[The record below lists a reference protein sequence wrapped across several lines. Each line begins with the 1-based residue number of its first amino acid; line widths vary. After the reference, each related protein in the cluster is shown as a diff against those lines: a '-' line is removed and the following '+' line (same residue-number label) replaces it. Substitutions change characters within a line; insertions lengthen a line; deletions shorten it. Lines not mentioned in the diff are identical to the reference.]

1 MSASRRDFLKG
12 TGALAVAA
20 GSPAL
25 TVAEAAAQRRSN
37 PMRAATAGKALSDY
51 VNVLQGTNSLPQFSR
66 GNTLPIA
73 AEPFG
78 MAHWTLESRSGSPWM
93 FSPIDQ
99 RIQGFRLTH
108 QLSPWLSDYGHTTIL
123 PVTGEPDVRASARA
137 TSYRPD
143 ELVAHPYGF
152 KMNLL
157 RYCIDAELTPTCRG
171 AVLRANSRLGD
182 AVSFVIDVP
191 AKGAE
196 FHWDAAKGL
205 LHWKTSASAGGTIDS
220 FATYYVLRVNGSGAS
235 FEQKEQKAPAGRG
248 NANSVIGVLHLGSPK
263 VEVSV
268 AHSFISYAQAE
279 RSLAEEVGSNSFD
292 AVQAKTKAMWEEHLR
307 AVVIH
312 GVTDEQMRTFYSCL
326 YRTVLFPRIWHEIDG
341 DGKAVHM
348 SPYTGKLTPGV
359 MYADHGYWDVYR
371 AWYPMMTLLYPE
383 RLGEILQSWVN
394 AGTEGGWMPQFPCP
408 GYRACMTGSLID
420 SLFGDAVV
428 KEIPGFDKE
437 AAYQLLKKH
446 ATQPGDPE
454 KGYGR
459 RGSASYQKLGYV
471 PNDEVEQACVES
483 LDAHYGDFC
492 IGQIAAKLGHTEDA
506 AFFAK
511 RSKNWRMMW
520 DPQGKFFRGKNADG
534 SFAPAFREYQ
544 WGSPYVEGGPWQH
557 RWSVPHEPEA
567 MMNEAFGGKETFV
580 AELVKCVEQ
589 EPRFEVGVYHQ
600 EIHEMSE
607 MAAVRFGQYAHSN
620 QPSHHILWMFTIGG
634 RPDLTQKWVRK
645 VLDEL
650 YSPENFAGDEDTG
663 SMAAWYVLASLGL
676 YTLCPGK
683 PEWMLG
689 SPMWQK
695 AEVRRGLKGSAF
707 MVEAVGDPAAKP
719 YRAGVAVDG
728 KVHSGDVIAHGDLVK
743 ASALR
748 FTVKS

>member
-1 MSASRRDFLKG
+1 MAATRRDFLKG

-20 GSPAL
+20 GTPAL
-25 TVAEAAAQRRSN
+25 TAEAAVQKHS
-37 PMRAATAGKALSDY
+37 ATSATQAHTGALSDY
-51 VNVLQGTNSLPQFSR
+51 VNVLQGTNSNPQFSR
-66 GNTLPIA
+66 GNTLPIV

-108 QLSPWLSDYGHTTIL
+108 QLSPWLSDYGFTTIL

-143 ELVAHPYGF
+143 ELVARPYGF
-152 KMNLL
+152 KINLL

-171 AVLRANSRLGD
+171 AVLRATSRLGD
-182 AVSFVIDVP
+182 DISLVIDVP
-191 AKGAE
+191 EKGAE
-196 FHWDAAKGL
+196 FQWDANSGT
-205 LHWKTSASAGGTIDS
+205 LHWKTSASAGGTPEG
-220 FATYYVLRVNGSGAS
+220 FATYYILRAGKGST
-235 FEQKEQKAPAGRG
+235 FELKTLKTNTRGRSDSG
-248 NANSVIGVLHLGSPK
+248 SMIGMLHLKSAK
-263 VEVSV
+263 AEV
-268 AHSFISYAQAE
+268 AITHSFISFDQAHRNLNTE
-279 RSLAEEVGSNSFD
+279 IGTSSFD

-312 GVTDEQMRTFYSCL
+312 GATETQMKTFYSCL
-326 YRTVLFPRIWHEIDG
+326 YRTVLFPRIWHEMDANN
-341 DGKAVHM
+341 KPVHM
-348 SPYTGKLTPGV
+348 SPYTNKLTPGV

-428 KEIPGFDKE
+428 KEIPGFDRE

-446 ATQPGDPE
+446 ATQVGDPA

-520 DPQGKFFRGKNADG
+520 DPQVKFFRGKNADG
-534 SFAPAFREYQ
+534 KWAPEFRQYQ
-544 WGSPYVEGGPWQH
+544 WGSPYVEGGAWQH

-567 MMNEAFGGKETFV
+567 MMNEAFGGKDIFI
-580 AELVKCVEQ
+580 AELTKCVEQ

-650 YSPENFAGDEDTG
+650 YSPEQFAGDEDTG

-695 AEVRRGLKGSAF
+695 AEVRRGLKGSSF
-707 MVEAVGDPAAKP
+707 TVEAVGDPATKQ
-719 YRAGVAVDG
+719 YRAGLAVDG
-728 KVHSGDVIAHGDLVK
+728 KAHSGDVISHGDLVK

-748 FTVKS
+748 FTVKA

>member
-12 TGALAVAA
+12 SGALAVVA
-20 GSPAL
+20 GSPVVPAAC
-25 TVAEAAAQRRSN
+25 AEQKRPGPAAPR
-37 PMRAATAGKALSDY
+37 KALSDY
-51 VNVLQGTNSLPQFSR
+51 ANPLQGTDSNPQFSR

-93 FSPIDQ
+93 FSPADQ

-108 QLSPWLSDYGHTTIL
+108 QLSPWLSDYGYSTIM
-123 PVTGEPDVRASARA
+123 PVTGEPEARAGARAS
-137 TSYRPD
+137 SYRPD
-143 ELVAHPYGF
+143 ELVARPYGF

-157 RYCIDAELTPTCRG
+157 RYSLDAELTPTCRG
-171 AVLRANSRLGD
+171 AVLRAASRLNEP
-182 AVSFVIDVP
+182 VSFVIDVP
-191 AKGAE
+191 EKGAE
-196 FHWDAAKGL
+196 FHWDAAKGV
-205 LHWKTSASAGGTIDS
+205 LHWKTSANAGGTPEG
-220 FATYYVLRVNGSGAS
+220 FAAYYVLRTGRTGAT
-235 FEQKEQKAPAGRG
+235 FEQTVLKGNGAGR
-248 NANSVIGVLHLGSPK
+248 NAAGSVVGVLHLHAAK
-263 VEVSV
+263 AEVSV
-268 AHSFISYAQAE
+268 GHSFLSYEQAE
-279 RSLAEEVGSNSFD
+279 RSMDNEAGTSGFD

-312 GVTDEQMRTFYSCL
+312 GATETQMRTFYSCL
-326 YRTVLFPRIWHEIDG
+326 YRTLCFPRTWHELDAQ
-341 DGKAVHM
+341 GKAVHY
-348 SPYTGKLTPGV
+348 SPYTGKPTAGV

-371 AWYPMMTLLYPE
+371 AWYPLMTLIYPE

-420 SLFGDAVV
+420 SLFGDAAV

-459 RGSASYQKLGYV
+459 RGQAAYAKLGFV
-471 PNDEVEQACVES
+471 PEDLVEQSCVES

-492 IGQIAAKLGHTEDA
+492 IGQIAEKLGHADDA
-506 AFFAK
+506 AMFAK
-511 RSKNWRMMW
+511 RSKNWRLMW
-520 DPQGKFFRGKNADG
+520 DPQVKFFRGKTSDG
-534 SFAPAFREYQ
+534 KWVPNFSEFR
-544 WGSPYVEGGPWQH
+544 WGSPYVEGSAWQH
-557 RWSVPHEPEA
+557 RWSVPHEVDA
-567 MMNEAFGGKETFV
+567 MIEVFGGREAFV

-589 EPRFEVGVYHQ
+589 EPRFEVGVYKQ

-620 QPSHHILWMFTIGG
+620 QPSHHILYMFTKGG
-634 RPDLTQKWVRK
+634 RPDLTQKWVRR

-650 YSPENFAGDEDTG
+650 YTPDTFCGDEDTG
-663 SMAAWYVLASLGL
+663 ATAAWYVLSSLGL

-683 PEWMLG
+683 PEWVLG
-689 SPMWQK
+689 SPLWQS
-695 AEVRRGLKGSAF
+695 AEVRRGLTGST
-707 MVEAVGDPAAKP
+707 MTLEAVGDPAAKP
-719 YRAGVAVDG
+719 LRASVTVDG
-728 KVHSGDVIAHGDLVK
+728 KVHAGDYISHTELVAAKRLRVTVK
-743 ASALR
+743 A
-748 FTVKS
+748 

>member
-1 MSASRRDFLKG
+1 MSASRREFLKG

-20 GSPAL
+20 GSPAI
-25 TVAEAAAQRRSN
+25 TVAEAAAQRHSN
-37 PMRAATAGKALSDY
+37 PMRPATAGKALSDY
-51 VNVLQGTNSLPQFSR
+51 VNVLQGTNSLPVFSR

-108 QLSPWLSDYGHTTIL
+108 QLSPWLSDYGFCTIL
-123 PVTGEPDVRASARA
+123 PVTGTRDYRAGARAS
-137 TSYRPD
+137 SYRPD
-143 ELVAHPYGF
+143 ELMAHPYGF

-157 RYCIDAELTPTCRG
+157 RYSVDAELTPTCRG
-171 AVLRANSRLGD
+171 AVLRATSRLGD

-220 FATYYVLRVNGSGAS
+220 FATYYVLRVNASGAS
-235 FEQKEQKAPAGRG
+235 FEQHEQKAPAGRG

-268 AHSFISYAQAE
+268 AHSFISYEQAE

-312 GVTDEQMRTFYSCL
+312 GATETQMRTFYSCL
-326 YRTVLFPRIWHEIDG
+326 YRTVLFPRIWHEIDK

-371 AWYPMMTLLYPE
+371 AWYPMMTLLFPE

-428 KEIPGFDKE
+428 KDIPGFDKE

-459 RGSASYQKLGYV
+459 RGSASYQKLGFV

-492 IGQIAAKLGHTEDA
+492 IGQIASKLGHTEDA

-520 DPQGKFFRGKNADG
+520 DPQVKFFRGKNADG
-534 SFAPAFREYQ
+534 KWAPEFREHQ

-580 AELVKCVEQ
+580 AELTKCVEQ
-589 EPRFEVGVYHQ
+589 EPRVEVGVYGQ

-650 YSPENFAGDEDTG
+650 YSPEQFAGDEDTG

-689 SPMWQK
+689 SPLWQK

-707 MVEAVGDPAAKP
+707 TVEAVGDPAAKP

-728 KVHSGDVIAHGDLVK
+728 KTHSGDVIAHGDLVK
-743 ASALR
+743 AATLR
-748 FTVKS
+748 FTVKA